1 MPLCKCLITNHF
13 AKSVRFLLAF
23 GVLETCTLKYICLR
37 IWNIRSWFHWSVA
50 IYICLRI
57 WNFRDTYYTC
67 ANMEKSLKR
76 RWQLLRLLK
85 LYLEKMMKFSGENY
99 SILEF
104 WSWLLYIWRY
114 VTFDITYI
122 KSWTWD
128 RRRKTWTTL
137 SISKFCS

>member
-1 MPLCKCLITNHF
+1 MRNRYGSFLRLVCWKRVHWSIYVWGSETLEVGSIEVLPFIYVWGFETSGILITQ
-13 AKSVRFLLAF
+13 S
-23 GVLETCTLKYICLR
+23 T
-37 IWNIRSWFHWSVA
+37 
-50 IYICLRI
+50 
-57 WNFRDTYYTC
+57 
-67 ANMEKSLKR
+67 NMEKSLKR